1 MGSDNKEGFANMN
14 IGMIDEDGVFHDL
27 GPIKDFKPLD
37 LDVLTKEPSSDNVLG
52 IKKVIFNDPATI
64 VFWEDGTKTV
74 VKCKDGDLFSY
85 DTGIYAATLKKI
97 FGESYS
103 VYKKDVNRII
113 EEEIAIKE
121 KLLAA
126 LAKKLEEKG
135 YLTAT
140 CQV

>member
-1 MGSDNKEGFANMN
+1 MGSDR
-14 IGMIDEDGVFHDL
+14 I
-27 GPIKDFKPLD
+27 
-37 LDVLTKEPSSDNVLG
+37 NVLG

-74 VKCKDGDLFSY
+74 VKCKDGDLFTY
-85 DTGIYAATLKKI
+85 EKGIYAATLKKI

-113 EEEIAIKE
+113 EEEIANKE
-121 KLLAA
+121 KLLAEEIA
-126 LAKKLEEKG
+126 NKEKLLAVIAKKLEEKG

>member
-1 MGSDNKEGFANMN
+1 MGSDNKEGFSYIN
-14 IGMIDEDGVFHDL
+14 IGMFDEDGVFHDL

-37 LDVLTKEPSSDNVLG
+37 LDALTKEPPSDNVLG

-85 DTGIYAATLKKI
+85 DMGIYAATLKKI

-103 VYKKDVNRII
+103 VYKKDVNHII
-113 EEEIAIKE
+113 EEEIADKE

-135 YLTAT
+135 YLTGT
-140 CQV
+140 CQA